1 MRHAVLTAA
10 AILAVP
16 ACSPRVVAPSLSVTE
31 KDTVTE
37 TIRDTVVV
45 VRPDSTILSAL
56 VECNEV
62 GEARLKE
69 IRQLRNSA
77 RAVTSM
83 GMRDNRIEVKTVV
96 DSLKIYLALRERYR
110 ESVRTR
116 TEKVVE
122 IREVNVLNWRQKALI
137 RTGILSIVLAGLYTL
152 FRVLI
157 KPRLNGI
164 RTAFNG
170 IFKRTS

>member
-1 MRHAVLTAA
+1 MRHAALTAA

-16 ACSPRVVAPSLSVTE
+16 ACSPRAIAPSLSVTE